1 MFVKINL
8 QLMVLWQSIPK
19 VDEKFNSL
27 KTINVNLTV
36 ALKE

>member
-8 QLMVLWQSIPK
+8 QLMVLWQSIPE